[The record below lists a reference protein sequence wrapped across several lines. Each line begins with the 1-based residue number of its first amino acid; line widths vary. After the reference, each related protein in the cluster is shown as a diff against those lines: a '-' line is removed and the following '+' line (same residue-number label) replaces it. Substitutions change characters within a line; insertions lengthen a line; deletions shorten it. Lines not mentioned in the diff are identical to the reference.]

1 MIAITSTGNKLNS
14 LIDLRFT
21 KCPYFGILK
30 ESETQFIQNPFC
42 DKNGDI
48 AALLVQWLKKQG
60 VTLLITGEICSL
72 AKKSLKNAHIQ
83 TLLIDND
90 KSTMQTIQRLW

>member
-48 AALLVQWLKKQG
+48 AALVVQWLKHQG
-60 VTLLITGEICSL
+60 VTLLITGEIDTS
-72 AKKSLKNAHIQ
+72 AKKCLKDAHIQ